1 MSNLSRNI
9 IYNFFGQGLIL
20 ALGFVA
26 VRYVFRQLGEDA
38 LGIIYFTA
46 TLSAILSGVLEMG
59 LGVTTVREISAHSND
74 EPLYI
79 ANLLRTGSLFYW
91 GAYLV
96 AAVAVYF
103 LVPLLVTKWINL
115 KTLDPSA
122 AIPVLRIL
130 GIAALVALPRAF
142 YTSILRGLQRME
154 FNNLIDAATGGLQQF
169 GTIVILVL
177 GGVLIH
183 VAYWFAACFA
193 VGIAAYFMISAHF
206 FSFRALVPGY
216 SSEVVKRNFPYASR
230 MASISIL
237 AMVHMQSDKAIVS
250 KLLPLGGLGYYGL
263 AYSAIS
269 RSTLLTSAI
278 AQAAFPSFSALF
290 KKGDRPALLV
300 QYRKLQDL
308 LCFGTVPIFAAILF
322 VAVPVFSY
330 FLSARAAQLLLLPV
344 TFLCVGFYMN
354 GTLNVPY
361 VFSLA
366 VGRPDIAARQN
377 FYALFCVLPVTF
389 LLVYFFG
396 LAGAGFSW
404 VFYHLF
410 AYAYGVPRV
419 CSECLEIP
427 TWSWYAHVSKALIL
441 AALTYGPAWVVLAVA
456 GAHSNVSLIS
466 AYALA
471 SMVFLPGAYLTV
483 GEELRE
489 TITRLRQRVI
499 TKSVEVA

>member
-59 LGVTTVREISAHSND
+59 LGATTVREISAYASD

-96 AAVAVYF
+96 VAVAVYF

-130 GIAALVALPRAF
+130 GVSALVALPRAF

-154 FNNLIDAATGGLQQF
+154 FNNLIDVATGGLQQF

-177 GGVLIH
+177 GGGLIH

-193 VGIAAYFMISAHF
+193 LGLAAYFMISVHF
-206 FSFRALVPGY
+206 FSFRVLVPGY
-216 SSEVVKRNFPYASR
+216 SSEVVKRNFRYASR

-237 AMVHMQSDKAIVS
+237 AMVHMQSDKAMVS
-250 KLLPLGGLGYYGL
+250 KLLPLGELGYYGL

-278 AQAAFPSFSALF
+278 AQATFPSFSALF
-290 KKGDRPALLV
+290 KKGDRLALLV

-308 LCFGTVPIFAAILF
+308 LCFGTVPLFAAIPFAAL
-322 VAVPVFSY
+322 PVFTY
-330 FLSARAAQLLLLPV
+330 LFNAEAARLLLLPV
-344 TFLCVGFYMN
+344 TLLGVGFYMN
-354 GTLNVPY
+354 GTLNILY

-377 FYALFCVLPVTF
+377 FYALFCVLPVTL

-410 AYAYGVPRV
+410 AYAYGVPRT
-419 CSECLEIP
+419 CSECLGIP
-427 TWSWYAHVSKALIL
+427 TRSWYVHVSKALIL
-441 AALTYGPAWVVLAVA
+441 AALTYGLAWVVLVITVA
-456 GAHSNVSLIS
+456 RSNISLML

-471 SMVFLPGAYLTV
+471 SMLFLAGAYLMV

-489 TITRLRQRVI
+489 TITRLPQTLL
-499 TKSVEVA
+499 TKSAETS

>member
-1 MSNLSRNI
+1 MSRLSRNI
-9 IYNFFGQGLIL
+9 LYNFLGQGLL
-20 ALGFVA
+20 LLLGLVA
-26 VRYVFRQLGEDA
+26 VKYVFRQLGEDA
-38 LGIIYFTA
+38 LGIIFFA
-46 TLSAILSGVLEMG
+46 AALSAILSGVLEMG
-59 LGVTTVREISAHSND
+59 LGATTVREISAHASD

-79 ANLLRTGSLFYW
+79 ASLLRTGSLFYW

-96 AAVAVYF
+96 VAVAVYF

-115 KTLDPSA
+115 RTLDPSA
-122 AIPVLRIL
+122 ATLVLRIL
-130 GIAALVALPRAF
+130 GIAALTALPRAF

-154 FNNLIDAATGGLQQF
+154 FNNLIDVTTSAFQQL

-177 GGVLIH
+177 GGGLMH
-183 VAYWFAACFA
+183 VAYWFGACFA
-193 VGIAAYFMISAHF
+193 LGIAAYFMISAHF

-216 SSEVVKRNFPYASR
+216 SSAVVKRNFRYASR

-237 AMVHMQSDKAIVS
+237 AMAHMQSDKAIVS
-250 KLLPLGGLGYYGL
+250 KLLPLGEMGYYGL

-290 KKGDRPALLV
+290 KKGDRLPLLV

-308 LCFGTVPIFAAILF
+308 LCFGTVPFFAAIAF
-322 VAVPVFSY
+322 AAVPVFTY
-330 FLSARAAQLLLLPV
+330 FLSAGAARLLLWPV
-344 TFLCVGFYMN
+344 AFLCVGFYMN

-366 VGRPDIAARQN
+366 VGRPDIAARLN

-389 LLVYFFG
+389 ILVHLFG

-410 AYAYGVPRV
+410 AYAYAVPRL
-419 CSECLEIP
+419 CSQCLGIP
-427 TWSWYAHVSKALIL
+427 TWSWYVHVSKALIL
-441 AALTYGPAWVVLAVA
+441 AALTYGLAWVVLVITVA
-456 GAHSNVSLIS
+456 RSNILLMV

-471 SMVFLPGAYLTV
+471 SMLFLAGAYLMV

-489 TITRLRQRVI
+489 TITRLPQ
-499 TKSVEVA
+499 TLMAKSAEAS